1 MSCPVNLQALPAD
14 VFHQVLS
21 PDNVRGRPAGRS
33 LTALSFPKS
42 RASLW
47 DARPDGQKLCLQLCS
62 RRMPRLL
69 LHEKALRLAQR
80 HVRHCRASHVHCFF
94 LGSVAVDADEEGVTV
109 TLDRFDPGREQAGA
123 SGRVPAAPLPGGVL
137 VPCLISGQTTSD
149 DIVRSEAEL
158 RRSFSAVQ
166 AHVSGRQPLDLCQL
180 MRVEGR
186 VSCQQRGGAAHLSLG
201 WSSVWPSVRL
211 DVRPVR
217 PVPFVPAPSRKSPSH
232 APGGRRRGFLTMN
245 QSRHLLLL
253 MESDP
258 TASKLPLVG
267 VWLSGVT
274 RVRNPHVC
282 AWCLR
287 FLFGC
292 ALQDRVLS
300 DDGAF
305 LLVILPSE
313 LTAPD
318 FFRCRRSGSGP
329 PDCRPL
335 SASRCVTLHQVAPA
349 EGQTL
354 EFELSPEG
362 HVGQVQVFQDARS
375 SFSRGGSHTAAAICE
390 RDSGV
395 EDDDGSPRPSPRPH
409 VPAQQAPRVQPAVPE
424 LSLLIDGSFS
434 SDRDVRPD
442 ADWARCPDAGRCALP
457 PGSAAPAPP
466 PLHST
471 PDSHPSR
478 RTARCTPA
486 VLSSPP
492 LDPPPSTRAPGPGS
506 PHRPPSP
513 VSPPWLAGSCDTHEL
528 LFRQD
533 RQLRLLQVQVQK
545 LLEAQAGP
553 PPSKAKTTS
562 SSVAVAT
569 GASLL
574 WGSQTLPTPQPPASS
589 PPSRAPPPP
598 PSALCPEDGGVTGR
612 EARGPADSHR
622 SADGQKTPGV
632 AADGRRTPG
641 EAGDGRRTPGES
653 GDGRRTP
660 GESGDGRRTPGEAGD
675 GRRTPGEAGDGR
687 RTPGGA
693 GDGRR
698 TPGGAADGRRTPGG
712 AGDGRRTPGGAG
724 DGRRTPNK
732 VADGQQSPGEAGDGL
747 RTPGEA
753 ADDQRTPG
761 QAACGFLTTSDR
773 REAQQPTRS
782 RPNERRGGRGT
793 TTTKRSVTPP
803 SASGADASA
812 LCLRYVDGSRVGP
825 APWPPSLSNMSL
837 ATGAYLGRHGLRRGL
852 GGAGP
857 ADPLPRNR
865 TTPEP
870 GPETAVDDEHAAGPV
885 GNVLDRTRLRQLPKL

>member
-80 HVRHCRASHVHCFF
+80 HVRQCRASHVHCFF

-123 SGRVPAAPLPGGVL
+123 SGRVPVAPLPGGVL
-137 VPCLISGQTTSD
+137 VPCLISGQRTSED
-149 DIVRSEAEL
+149 TVRSEADL
-158 RRSFSAVQ
+158 GRSFSLAERRDPGAEPSRVRLVPPIPLWLRPPRQ
-166 AHVSGRQPLDLCQL
+166 VGDVTGSGGS
-180 MRVEGR
+180 VE
-186 VSCQQRGGAAHLSLG
+186 SAA
-201 WSSVWPSVRL
+201 SVWL
-211 DVRPVR
+211 C
-217 PVPFVPAPSRKSPSH
+217 
-232 APGGRRRGFLTMN
+232 
-245 QSRHLLLL
+245 LLL
-253 MESDP
+253 
-258 TASKLPLVG
+258 
-267 VWLSGVT
+267 
-274 RVRNPHVC
+274 
-282 AWCLR
+282 
-287 FLFGC
+287 
-292 ALQDRVLS
+292 RVLS

-305 LLVILPSE
+305 LLVIFPSE

-329 PDCRPL
+329 PDCRLL
-335 SASRCVTLHQVAPA
+335 SASRCVTLHQQVAPA

-362 HVGQVQVFQDARS
+362 HMGQVQVFQDARTS

-395 EDDDGSPRPSPRPH
+395 EVDDGSPRPSPRPH
-409 VPAQQAPRVQPAVPE
+409 VPAQQVSEAPRVQPAVPE

-434 SDRDVRPD
+434 SDRDARPD
-442 ADWARCPDAGRCALP
+442 ADWARCPALP

-478 RTARCTPA
+478 RTARCTPV
-486 VLSSPP
+486 VLSPP
-492 LDPPPSTRAPGPGS
+492 PPDPPPSTRAPGPGS

-574 WGSQTLPTPQPPASS
+574 WGSQTLPAPHPPASS

-598 PSALCPEDGGVTGR
+598 PSGLCPEDGGVTGR

-622 SADGQKTPGV
+622 SADGQKTPGE
-632 AADGRRTPG
+632 AGDGQQTPG
-641 EAGDGRRTPGES
+641 EAGDGQQ
-653 GDGRRTP
+653 
-660 GESGDGRRTPGEAGD
+660 TPGEAGD
-675 GRRTPGEAGDGR
+675 GQQTPGEAGDGQQ
-687 RTPGGA
+687 TPGEA
-693 GDGRR
+693 
-698 TPGGAADGRRTPGG
+698 
-712 AGDGRRTPGGAG
+712 
-724 DGRRTPNK
+724 
-732 VADGQQSPGEAGDGL
+732 ADGQQRPGEAADGQQRPGEAGDGQRTL
-747 RTPGEA
+747 GEAGDGQQRPGEAGDGQRTPGEA

-761 QAACGFLTTSDR
+761 QAACGFYGHLTTSGR
-773 REAQQPTRS
+773 REARQPTRS
-782 RPNERRGGRGT
+782 RPNERRGGRET
-793 TTTKRSVTPP
+793 TTTTMPRERSVTPP

-852 GGAGP
+852 GAAGP

-865 TTPEP
+865 TTREP
-870 GPETAVDDEHAAGPV
+870 GPEMAVDDEDAAGPV

>member
-158 RRSFSAVQ
+158 RRSFSLAERRDPGAEPPRVRLVPPVPLWLRPPRQ
-166 AHVSGRQPLDLCQL
+166 VGDVTGSGGSGQ
-180 MRVEGR
+180 
-186 VSCQQRGGAAHLSLG
+186 SAA
-201 WSSVWPSVRL
+201 SVWL
-211 DVRPVR
+211 C
-217 PVPFVPAPSRKSPSH
+217 
-232 APGGRRRGFLTMN
+232 
-245 QSRHLLLL
+245 LLL
-253 MESDP
+253 
-258 TASKLPLVG
+258 
-267 VWLSGVT
+267 
-274 RVRNPHVC
+274 
-282 AWCLR
+282 
-287 FLFGC
+287 
-292 ALQDRVLS
+292 RVLS

-335 SASRCVTLHQVAPA
+335 SASRCVTLHQQVAPA

>member
-80 HVRHCRASHVHCFF
+80 HVRQCRASHVHCFF

-123 SGRVPAAPLPGGVL
+123 SGRVPVAPLPGGVL
-137 VPCLISGQTTSD
+137 VPCLISGQRTSED
-149 DIVRSEAEL
+149 TVRSEADL
-158 RRSFSAVQ
+158 GRSFSAVQ

-180 MRVEGR
+180 MRVKGR
-186 VSCQQRGGAAHLSLG
+186 VSCQQQGGAAHFSLG

-217 PVPFVPAPSRKSPSH
+217 PVPFVPAPSRKSH
-232 APGGRRRGFLTMN
+232 TPGGRRRGFLTMN

-287 FLFGC
+287 FLFGS

-305 LLVILPSE
+305 LLVIFPSE

-329 PDCRPL
+329 PDCRLL

-362 HVGQVQVFQDARS
+362 HMGQVQVFQDARTS

-395 EDDDGSPRPSPRPH
+395 EVDDGSPRPSPRPH
-409 VPAQQAPRVQPAVPE
+409 VPAQQVSEAPRVQPAVPE

-434 SDRDVRPD
+434 SDRDARPD
-442 ADWARCPDAGRCALP
+442 ADWARCPALP

-478 RTARCTPA
+478 RTARCTPV
-486 VLSSPP
+486 VLSPP
-492 LDPPPSTRAPGPGS
+492 PPDPPPSTRAPGPGS

-574 WGSQTLPTPQPPASS
+574 WGSQTLPAPHPPASS

-598 PSALCPEDGGVTGR
+598 PSGLCPEDGGVTGR

-622 SADGQKTPGV
+622 SADGQKTPGE
-632 AADGRRTPG
+632 AGDGQQTPG
-641 EAGDGRRTPGES
+641 EAGDGQQ
-653 GDGRRTP
+653 
-660 GESGDGRRTPGEAGD
+660 TPGEAGD
-675 GRRTPGEAGDGR
+675 GQQTPGEAGDGQQ
-687 RTPGGA
+687 TPGEA
-693 GDGRR
+693 
-698 TPGGAADGRRTPGG
+698 
-712 AGDGRRTPGGAG
+712 
-724 DGRRTPNK
+724 
-732 VADGQQSPGEAGDGL
+732 ADGQQRPGEAADGQQRPGEAGDGQRTL
-747 RTPGEA
+747 GEAGDGQQRPGEAGDGQRTPGEA

-761 QAACGFLTTSDR
+761 QAACGFYGHLTTSGR
-773 REAQQPTRS
+773 REARQPTRS
-782 RPNERRGGRGT
+782 RPNERRGGRET
-793 TTTKRSVTPP
+793 TTTTMPRERSVTPP

-852 GGAGP
+852 GAAGP

-865 TTPEP
+865 TTREP
-870 GPETAVDDEHAAGPV
+870 GPEMAVDDEDAAGPV